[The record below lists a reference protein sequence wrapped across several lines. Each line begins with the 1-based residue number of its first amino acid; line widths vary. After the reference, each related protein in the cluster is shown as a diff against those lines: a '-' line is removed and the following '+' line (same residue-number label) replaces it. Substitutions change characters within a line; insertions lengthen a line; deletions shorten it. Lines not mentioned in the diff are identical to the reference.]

1 MSRSHRRLL
10 RLLLVAVGLIIVVW
24 TVHSLDPKRVWA
36 SAAGADPFW
45 LAVSAIPI
53 ALRFAVWG
61 VKWTNMLARHAPVP
75 LGLVT
80 RFIAAGSFV
89 NSLNATGTHQT

>member
-1 MSRSHRRLL
+1 MSRSRRRLL
-10 RLLLVAVGLIIVVW
+10 RPLLILIGLVAVIW
-24 TVHSLDPKRVWA
+24 TVHSLDPRRVWDTA
-36 SAAGADPFW
+36 RSADPFW

-53 ALRFAVWG
+53 LLRFGIWG
-61 VKWTNMLARHAPVP
+61 VKWTNMLARHERVP

-89 NSLNATGTHQT
+89 NLTVLR